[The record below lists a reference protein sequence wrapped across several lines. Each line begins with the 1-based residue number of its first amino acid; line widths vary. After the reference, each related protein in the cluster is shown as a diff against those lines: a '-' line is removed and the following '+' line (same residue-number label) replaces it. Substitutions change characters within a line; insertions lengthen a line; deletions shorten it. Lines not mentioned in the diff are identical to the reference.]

1 MSLRTSVASVAIA
14 KTSEAMTRQSAWQVS
29 CEAKR
34 SRAKA
39 KITTMRICKFKN
51 SIKFGIVIIF

>member
-1 MSLRTSVASVAIA
+1 MAIA